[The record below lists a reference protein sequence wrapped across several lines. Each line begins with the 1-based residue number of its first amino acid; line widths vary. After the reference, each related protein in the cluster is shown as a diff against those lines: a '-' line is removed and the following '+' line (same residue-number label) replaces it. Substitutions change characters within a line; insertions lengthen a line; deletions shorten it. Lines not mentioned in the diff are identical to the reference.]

1 ETRLPTEVELV
12 YEVMPCNA
20 LRTAQEPTG
29 HPHPCTYFR
38 KWGTYHSYDYVVE
51 GPPPTRGIE
60 QPTKYVGRAPA
71 LPEILSG
78 CRKAPI
84 MALGIN
90 PNLPGW
96 WAHKRRWLAPL
107 FDDYK
112 QYAHYF
118 RYRATAKLEL
128 TEADYERFG

>member
-1 ETRLPTEVELV
+1 MTDIRLPTEVELV

-29 HPHPCTYFR
+29 KPHPCTYFR
-38 KWGTYHSYDYVVE
+38 KWGTYHSYDYSE
-51 GPPPTRGIE
+51 YGPPPEPGVVHLS
-60 QPTKYVGRAPA
+60 QYVGRATM
-71 LPEILSG
+71 LPELLSG

-84 MALGIN
+84 MAVGIN
-90 PNLPGW
+90 PNMPGW
-96 WAHKRRWLAPL
+96 WSTRRSSLSPM

-118 RYRATAKLEL
+118 RYRSTSKLQL
-128 TEADYERFG
+128 PKGAV